1 MLFDVHAH
9 YDDEKFDG
17 DRDELLSKMPEGGVG
32 HIINAGCDIE
42 SSLRSLELAKKYPF
56 IYASV
61 GFHPSEADKMKDSDF
76 DVLEKLASEK
86 KAVAIGEIGLE
97 YHYSKETAEIQK
109 KRFFEQIEL
118 AKAVG
123 LPFQVHDRDADGD
136 CLKILKSVKMGD
148 RRGMMHCFS
157 GSKETA
163 REILKLGMKISV
175 GGTLTFKNNVR
186 GVEVV
191 SYVPIE
197 DIMIETDCPYLAPEP
212 HRGKRNSSLYIIE
225 AAKKIAE
232 IKGMDVEEVIDVTE
246 KTAMEF
252 YGISD

>member
-17 DRDELLSKMPEGGVG
+17 DRDELLAKMTEGGVG

-56 IYASV
+56 IYAAV

-97 YHYSKETAEIQK
+97 YHYSKETAEVQQ

-163 REILKLGMKISV
+163 REILRLGMKISV

-212 HRGKRNSSLYIIE
+212 HRGKRNSSLYIAE
-225 AAKKIAE
+225 VAKKIAE
-232 IKGMDVEEVIDVTE
+232 IKGMDVDEVIDVTE

>member
-9 YDDEKFDG
+9 YDDEKFDS
-17 DRDELLSKMPEGGVG
+17 DRDELLSQMTAGGVG

-56 IYASV
+56 IYAAV
-61 GFHPSEADKMKDSDF
+61 GFHPSEADKMKNSDF

-118 AKAVG
+118 ANAVG

-212 HRGKRNSSLYIIE
+212 YRGKRNSSLYIIE

-232 IKGMDVEEVIDVTE
+232 IKGMDVEEVIERTE
-246 KTAMEF
+246 KTAIEF

>member
-17 DRDELLSKMPEGGVG
+17 DRDELLSQMTSGGVG

-56 IYASV
+56 IYAAV

-163 REILKLGMKISV
+163 REILRLGMKISV

-232 IKGMDVEEVIDVTE
+232 IREMNVEEVIERTE

>member
-17 DRDELLSKMPEGGVG
+17 DRDELLSKMTEGGVG

-42 SSLRSLELAKKYPF
+42 SSCRSLELAKKYPF
-56 IYASV
+56 IYAAV

-136 CLKILKSVKMGD
+136 CLEILKSVRMGD

-232 IKGMDVEEVIDVTE
+232 IKGMDVEEVIARTE